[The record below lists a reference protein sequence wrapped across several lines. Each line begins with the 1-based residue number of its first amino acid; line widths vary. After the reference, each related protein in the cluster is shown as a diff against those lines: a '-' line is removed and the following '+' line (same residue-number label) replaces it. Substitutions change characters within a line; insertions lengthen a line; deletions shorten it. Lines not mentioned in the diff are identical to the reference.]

1 MMQDFSITQQ
11 RLTASFQKAMER
23 PDIASVKQT
32 QEATKQLTQLKR
44 VTKDIEA
51 VFLKHLVSEMRKGIN
66 EGMFGSNFQARFYS
80 DYMDD
85 AIAQQISRGKGIGIA
100 DMLYKKLEPLVIN
113 QIIAKQKLSDQS
125 QLTNDNVKNKDLNEE
140 TRP

>member
-1 MMQDFSITQQ
+1 MMQDFSIVQS
-11 RLTASFQKAMER
+11 RLKTSFQKTMER
-23 PDIASVKQT
+23 PDIVSVKQT
-32 QEATKQLTQLKR
+32 QEAKKELAQLKR

-66 EGMFGSNFQARFYS
+66 EGMFGANFQARFYS

-100 DMLYKKLEPLVIN
+100 EMLYTKLEPIVIN

-125 QLTNDNVKNKDLNEE
+125 QLTNDNAKNKDLNEE
-140 TRP
+140 TKP

>member
-1 MMQDFSITQQ
+1 MMQDFSIVQS
-11 RLTASFQKAMER
+11 RLKTSFQKTMER
-23 PDIASVKQT
+23 PDIVSVKQT
-32 QEATKQLTQLKR
+32 QEAKKELAQLKR

-66 EGMFGSNFQARFYS
+66 EGMFGANFQARFYS

-100 DMLYKKLEPLVIN
+100 EMLYTKLEPIVIN

-125 QLTNDNVKNKDLNEE
+125 QLTNDNAKSKDLNEE
-140 TRP
+140 TKP